1 MQPGVYLGQFEDY
14 PHHRWGDQLQ
24 YLDPVFP
31 SMLTGYSRG
40 SWKKA
45 DDSPAIRR
53 LASTPNLYNAFR
65 GRGQGQQLTYW
76 KRAINEALANP
87 NKGPGPLQTSLGVGG
102 RVYAQNRALLELPAR
117 KGIFGIPTPV
127 TGILQAALTGAGAG
141 AIAGTL
147 NPVVAGTVAPVAG
160 AGGVAGVTPAA
171 LAGTSLP
178 QTALTA
184 LNAANIAA
192 TTATT
197 DLSNPNTNIGPLA
210 TLASA
215 FLPGGR
221 FIAPVVGAGTGYV
234 SGGAP
239 GAVFGGLRGLG
250 AAYTAG
256 ELAAPSPTTPSLF
269 IPTTAGSAYGNLGSI
284 GAAANYLGSPGGQF
298 LTTIGESLATPT
310 PTPQTIGALAPAGLT
325 AALTAGG
332 ALTPSASNVPYTYEP
347 SYTGKAL
354 GPSFMNQIERRI
366 ASLGPGTAAPSSG
379 IFKPSIIRSLDPN
392 FMNQFERARLGLA

>member
-1 MQPGVYLGQFEDY
+1 M
-14 PHHRWGDQLQ
+14 
-24 YLDPVFP
+24 
-31 SMLTGYSRG
+31 
-40 SWKKA
+40 
-45 DDSPAIRR
+45 
-53 LASTPNLYNAFR
+53 
-65 GRGQGQQLTYW
+65 
-76 KRAINEALANP
+76 
-87 NKGPGPLQTSLGVGG
+87 
-102 RVYAQNRALLELPAR
+102 
-117 KGIFGIPTPV
+117 
-127 TGILQAALTGAGAG
+127 GAGAG
-141 AIAGTL
+141 SIAGTL
-147 NPVVAGTVAPVAG
+147 NPVVAAG
-160 AGGVAGVTPAA
+160 GVTPATFPGGTWLA
-171 LAGTSLP
+171 TAGTSLP

-210 TLASA
+210 TLGSA

-250 AAYTAG
+250 AAYSAG

-269 IPTTAGSAYGNLGSI
+269 IPTAAGSAYGNLGSI

-347 SYTGKAL
+347 SYVGKAL
-354 GPSFMNQIERRI
+354 GPNFLNQIERGI

-379 IFKPSIIRSLDPN
+379 IFKPSIIRSLGPN
-392 FMNQFERARLGLA
+392 FMNQFERAKLGLA